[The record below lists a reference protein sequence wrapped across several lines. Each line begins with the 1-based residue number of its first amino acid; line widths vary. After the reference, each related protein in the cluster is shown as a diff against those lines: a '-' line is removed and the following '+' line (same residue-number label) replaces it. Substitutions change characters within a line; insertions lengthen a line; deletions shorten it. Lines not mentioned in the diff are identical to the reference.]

1 MTSMLKI
8 KNMAGTAGWEAEGV
22 EENLVM
28 NVMKRMIIKRRRMK
42 MTMIMTTMMKGCCT
56 SPARLS
62 TTNL

>member
-1 MTSMLKI
+1 MRSMLKI

-28 NVMKRMIIKRRRMK
+28 NVMKIRIIKRRR
-42 MTMIMTTMMKGCCT
+42 MIMTTMMKGCCT

>member
-42 MTMIMTTMMKGCCT
+42 MTMIMMKGCCT

-62 TTNL
+62 TTSL